1 MEFTFTWQWELEMI
15 LRLVLAVL
23 LSGIIGIERESLNK
37 SAGFRTHILVGIG
50 SCLIMIISLSMPFI
64 RMPGELEL
72 FSSKGSDPARIAA
85 QVVSGIGFL
94 GAGAIMSTGGKI
106 RGLTTAASLWAVAA
120 IGLCV
125 GCGLYITSVAAVIL
139 TFTILSGFGRIENR
153 IQRHNIVRIEIIMI
167 DEPCAVGKVFDVFKQ
182 LSVMVKDTDVI
193 ENSKIGHDVITL
205 DVLLKLPYNVTI
217 EKIALELNKIPE
229 VYDLIDNR

>member
-1 MEFTFTWQWELEMI
+1 
-15 LRLVLAVL
+15 
-23 LSGIIGIERESLNK
+23 
-37 SAGFRTHILVGIG
+37 
-50 SCLIMIISLSMPFI
+50 
-64 RMPGELEL
+64 MPGEMVY
-72 FSSKGSDPARIAA
+72 FGSSGSDPARIAA

-153 IQRHNIVRIEIIMI
+153 VQRHNIVRIEIIMI